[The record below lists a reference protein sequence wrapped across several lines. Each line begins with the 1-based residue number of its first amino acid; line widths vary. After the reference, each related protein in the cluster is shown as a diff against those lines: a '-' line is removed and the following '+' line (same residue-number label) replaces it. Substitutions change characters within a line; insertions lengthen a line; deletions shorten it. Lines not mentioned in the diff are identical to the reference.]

1 MTVGEHQVQDRAS
14 SAQPGA
20 DFPAW
25 VSSERMAPRWHRDR
39 EIDADPG
46 VDEALRGATDEVLR
60 DEEEALEAEPAEE
73 VAALRDLTD
82 FVLDDFI
89 PWIATEADRLS
100 HLGPAVDAE
109 REAIEREVQVVYEE
123 RVRSTLTALARELSA
138 RACLSHQELVRVR
151 DAQSAAEILS
161 LGALMLR
168 GLRKFGDIVERDSL
182 LDATDPRVRS
192 DERLLSL
199 PYEDH

>member
-73 VAALRDLTD
+73 VA
-82 FVLDDFI
+82 
-89 PWIATEADRLS
+89 

-123 RVRSTLTALARELSA
+123 RFRSTLTALARELSA